1 MANKK
6 YKVILL
12 GKIAEGYDIDIT
24 HENLAN
30 VFDID
35 LKKIPKLLKK
45 PTVIRKNL
53 TETDASR
60 YKHGLEKIGVL
71 CQITNKDAESTS
83 QPQKISV
90 KDEKTKEPLALVAN
104 NTLLLN
110 NDTLRVI
117 NVKISFGSMVTLF
130 VKLTFASI
138 PALMILGGI
147 GYLIQQLVTNSD
159 SVLELITTSF

>member
-12 GKIAEGYDIDIT
+12 GEIAEGYDIDIT

-30 VFDID
+30 IFDID
-35 LKKIPKLLKK
+35 LKKVPKLLKK

-71 CQITNKDAESTS
+71 CQITNKDDENTS
-83 QPQKISV
+83 QPQKLPA
-90 KDEKTKEPLALVAN
+90 KDTEEPLALVTKN

-117 NVKISFGSMVTLF
+117 DVKMSFGTMVTLF

-147 GYLIQQLVTNSD
+147 SYLIQQLVTNSD